1 MIRRSTA
8 ARGLALA
15 AVLSVGLA
23 ACSTSGGGGGG
34 EGEGSAEPLV
44 IGTILPV
51 TGSLAY
57 LGPPEFAGVGL
68 AVEEIN
74 AAGGVL
80 GNDVQLEN
88 GDSGDSTDL
97 SVSTN
102 TATDLIGK
110 GVQVAIG
117 AASSTVSQNVVD
129 QFTEAGVLQ
138 ISPANTSTELSG
150 VSPMFTR
157 TAPPDT
163 VQGAALGSLVLDGGH
178 QKVAMLVQNETYGT
192 GLRDN
197 VQKTIEAAGAEAV
210 YGATGA
216 GEEFA
221 PGETNFS
228 SIVTDALAAEPDAI
242 VIIAFEETKAAVAE
256 LVSQGWDFN
265 GTTYFCDGNT
275 ASYEKDFDKGTL
287 EGVIGTIPGADPE
300 QEFKDKASAWYEENE
315 GEPLTDYA
323 YAAESYDALIL
334 AALAAVKAGS
344 TAGTDIA
351 AEFAAVSG
359 ANGGTEVTT
368 FEEGVEALEAGEEI
382 HYMGVSGI
390 GPINEDNDPSSA
402 FVGVYKYDNK
412 NVNVFERAIEGSVGG

>member
-1 MIRRSTA
+1 
-8 ARGLALA
+8 
-15 AVLSVGLA
+15 LA
-23 ACSTSGGGGGG
+23 ACSTSGSGGE

-44 IGTILPV
+44 VGTILPV

-57 LGPPEFAGVGL
+57 LGPPEVAGVGL
-68 AVEEIN
+68 AIDDIN

-80 GNDVQLEN
+80 GNDVSLET
-88 GDSGDSTDL
+88 GDSGDSTDM

-117 AASSTVSQNVVD
+117 AASSSVSQNVVD

-138 ISPANTSTELSG
+138 ISPANTATDLSG
-150 VSPMFTR
+150 VSDMFAR

-178 QKVAMLVQNETYGT
+178 QKVAFLVQNETYGT

-197 VQKTIEAAGAEAV
+197 VQKAIEAAGAEAV

-228 SIVTDALAAEPDAI
+228 STVTDLLAAKPDAI
-242 VIIAFEETKAAVAE
+242 VILAFEETKAAVAE

-265 GTTYFCDGNT
+265 GTTYLCDGNT
-275 ASYEKDFDKGTL
+275 ADYSKDFDPGTL
-287 EGVIGTIPGADPE
+287 EGVLGTIPGADPA
-300 QEFKDKASAWYEENE
+300 QDFKDNASAWYEDNE
-315 GEPLTDYA
+315 GEGLTDYA
-323 YAAESYDALIL
+323 YAAESYDAVIL

-344 TAGTDIA
+344 TTGTDIA
-351 AEFAAVSG
+351 AELRSVSG
-359 ANGGTEVTT
+359 SDGGTEVTT
-368 FEEGVEALEAGEEI
+368 FEEGVAALEAGDDI

-402 FVGVYKYDNK
+402 FVGVYEYDAKNK
-412 NVNVFERAIEGSVGG
+412 NVWTRVIEGSVEG

>member
-23 ACSTSGGGGGG
+23 ACSTSGSGDG
-34 EGEGSAEPLV
+34 EGGGSAEPLV
-44 IGTILPV
+44 VGTILPI

-57 LGPPEFAGVGL
+57 LGPPEVAGVGL
-68 AVEEIN
+68 AVDDIN

-80 GNDVQLEN
+80 GEDVTLES
-88 GDSGDSTDL
+88 GDSGDSTDM

-117 AASSTVSQNVVD
+117 AASSSVSQNVVD

-138 ISPANTSTELSG
+138 ISPANTATELSG
-150 VSPMFTR
+150 VSDLFTR

-178 QKVAMLVQNETYGT
+178 QKVAFLVQNETYGT

-197 VQKTIEAAGAEAV
+197 VQKAIEEGGAEAV
-210 YGATGA
+210 YGGTGA

-228 SIVTDALAAEPDAI
+228 SIVTDALAAKPDAI
-242 VIIAFEETKAAVAE
+242 VILAFEETKAAVAE
-256 LVSQGWDFN
+256 LVSQGWDFD
-265 GTTYFCDGNT
+265 GTTYLCDGNT
-275 ASYEKDFDKGTL
+275 ADYSKDFDPGTL
-287 EGVIGTIPGADPE
+287 VGVQGTIPGADPA
-300 QEFKDKASAWYEENE
+300 QEFKDNASAWYEEAE
-315 GEPLTDYA
+315 GSALTDYA
-323 YAAESYDALIL
+323 YAAESYDAVIL
-334 AALAAVKAGS
+334 AALAAVKAES
-344 TAGTDIA
+344 TSGTDIA
-351 AEFAAVSG
+351 AQIRSVSG
-359 ANGGTEVTT
+359 ADGGTEVST
-368 FEEGVEALEAGEEI
+368 FEEGVAALEAGDDI
-382 HYMGVSGI
+382 HYTGVSGI

-402 FVGVYKYDNK
+402 FIGVYNYADDNTL
-412 NVNVFERAIEGSVGG
+412 VFDRAIEGSVEG

>member
-23 ACSTSGGGGGG
+23 ACSTSGSGDG
-34 EGEGSAEPLV
+34 EGGGSAEPLV
-44 IGTILPV
+44 VGTILPI

-57 LGPPEFAGVGL
+57 LGPPEVAGVGL
-68 AVEEIN
+68 AVDDIN

-80 GNDVQLEN
+80 GEDVTLES
-88 GDSGDSTDL
+88 GDSGDSTDM

-117 AASSTVSQNVVD
+117 AASSSVSQNVVD

-138 ISPANTSTELSG
+138 ISPANTATELSG
-150 VSPMFTR
+150 VSDLFTR

-178 QKVAMLVQNETYGT
+178 QKVAFLVQNETYGT

-197 VQKTIEAAGAEAV
+197 VQKSIEAGGAEAV
-210 YGATGA
+210 YGGTGA

-228 SIVTDALAAEPDAI
+228 SIVTDALAAKPDAI
-242 VIIAFEETKAAVAE
+242 VILAFEETKAAVAE
-256 LVSQGWDFN
+256 LVSQGWDFD
-265 GTTYFCDGNT
+265 GTTYLCDGNT
-275 ASYEKDFDKGTL
+275 ADYSKDFDPGTL
-287 EGVIGTIPGADPE
+287 TGVVGTIPGADPA
-300 QEFKDKASAWYEENE
+300 QEFKDNASAWYEEAE
-315 GEPLTDYA
+315 GSPLTDYA
-323 YAAESYDALIL
+323 YAAESYDAVIL
-334 AALAAVKAGS
+334 AALAAVKAES
-344 TAGTDIA
+344 TTGTDIA
-351 AEFAAVSG
+351 AQIRSVSG
-359 ANGGTEVTT
+359 ADGGTEVST
-368 FEEGVEALEAGEEI
+368 FQEGVDALEAGEDI
-382 HYMGVSGI
+382 HYTGVSGI

-402 FVGVYKYDNK
+402 FIGVYNYADDNTL
-412 NVNVFERAIEGSVGG
+412 VFDRAIEGKVEG

>member
-23 ACSTSGGGGGG
+23 ACSTSGSDDG
-34 EGEGSAEPLV
+34 EGGGSAEPLV
-44 IGTILPV
+44 VGTILPI

-57 LGPPEFAGVGL
+57 LGPPEVAGVGL
-68 AVEEIN
+68 AIDDIN

-80 GNDVQLEN
+80 GEDVTLEG
-88 GDSGDSTDL
+88 GDSGDSTDM

-117 AASSTVSQNVVD
+117 AASSSVSQNVVD

-138 ISPANTSTELSG
+138 ISPANTATELSG
-150 VSPMFTR
+150 VSDLFTR

-178 QKVAMLVQNETYGT
+178 QKVAFLVQNETYGT

-197 VQKTIEAAGAEAV
+197 VQKSIEAGGAEAV
-210 YGATGA
+210 YGATGS

-228 SIVTDALAAEPDAI
+228 SIVTDALAAKPDAI
-242 VIIAFEETKAAVAE
+242 VILAFEETKAAIAE
-256 LVSQGWDFN
+256 LVSQGWDFD
-265 GTTYFCDGNT
+265 GTTYLCDGNT
-275 ASYEKDFDKGTL
+275 ADYSKDFDPGTL
-287 EGVIGTIPGADPE
+287 NGVVGTIPGADPA
-300 QEFKDKASAWYEENE
+300 QEFKDAASGWYEENE

-323 YAAESYDALIL
+323 YAAESYDAVIL
-334 AALAAVKAGS
+334 AALAAVKAES
-344 TAGTDIA
+344 TTGTDIA
-351 AEFAAVSG
+351 AQIRSVSG
-359 ANGGTEVTT
+359 ADGGTEVST
-368 FEEGVEALEAGEEI
+368 FEEGVAALEAGDDI
-382 HYMGVSGI
+382 HYTGVSGI

-402 FVGVYKYDNK
+402 FIGVYNYADDNTLE
-412 NVNVFERAIEGSVGG
+412 FDRAIEGSVEG

>member
-23 ACSTSGGGGGG
+23 ACSTSGDGGGDGS
-34 EGEGSAEPLV
+34 GSADPLIV
-44 IGTILPV
+44 GTILPV

-57 LGPPEFAGVGL
+57 LGPPEVAGVGL
-68 AVEEIN
+68 AIDDIN

-80 GNDVQLEN
+80 GNDVTLET
-88 GDSGDSTDL
+88 GDSGDSTDM

-117 AASSTVSQNVVD
+117 AASSSVSQNVVD

-138 ISPANTSTELSG
+138 ISPANTATDLSG
-150 VSPMFTR
+150 VSDMYTR

-178 QKVAMLVQNETYGT
+178 QKVAFLVQNETYGT

-197 VQKTIEAAGAEAV
+197 VQKSIEAAGAEAV

-228 SIVTDALAAEPDAI
+228 SIVTDALATKPDAI
-242 VIIAFEETKAAVAE
+242 VILAFEETKAAVAE

-275 ASYEKDFDKGTL
+275 ANYPKDFDPGTL
-287 EGVIGTIPGADPE
+287 EGVVGTIPGADPE
-300 QEFKDKASAWYEENE
+300 QTFKDNANAWYEENE
-315 GEPLTDYA
+315 GESLTDYA
-323 YAAESYDALIL
+323 YSAESYDAVIL
-334 AALAAVKAGS
+334 AALAAVKAES

-351 AEFAAVSG
+351 AEIRAVSG
-359 ANGGTEVTT
+359 ANGGTEVSS
-368 FEEGVEALEAGEEI
+368 FEEGVAALEAGEEI
-382 HYMGVSGI
+382 HYVGVSGI

-402 FVGVYKYDNK
+402 FVGVYEYDAK
-412 NVNVFERAIEGSVGG
+412 NNIVWDRAIEGSVGG

>member
-23 ACSTSGGGGGG
+23 ACSTSGSGDEEGG
-34 EGEGSAEPLV
+34 GSAEPLV
-44 IGTILPV
+44 VGTILPI

-57 LGPPEFAGVGL
+57 LGPPEVAGVGL
-68 AVEEIN
+68 AVDDIN

-80 GNDVQLEN
+80 GEDVVLES
-88 GDSGDSTDL
+88 GDSGDSTDM

-110 GVQVAIG
+110 DVQVAIG
-117 AASSTVSQNVVD
+117 AASSSVSQNVVD

-138 ISPANTSTELSG
+138 ISPANTATELSG
-150 VSPMFTR
+150 VSDLFTR

-178 QKVAMLVQNETYGT
+178 QKVAFLVQNETYGT

-197 VQKTIEAAGAEAV
+197 VQKSIEAGGAEAV
-210 YGATGA
+210 YGGTGA

-228 SIVTDALAAEPDAI
+228 SIVTDALAAKPDAI
-242 VIIAFEETKAAVAE
+242 VILAFEETKAAVAE
-256 LVSQGWDFN
+256 LVSQGWDFD
-265 GTTYFCDGNT
+265 GTTYLCDGNT
-275 ASYEKDFDKGTL
+275 ADYSKDFDPGTL
-287 EGVIGTIPGADPE
+287 TGVVGTIPGADPA
-300 QEFKDKASAWYEENE
+300 QEFKDNASAWYEEAE
-315 GEPLTDYA
+315 GSPLTDYA
-323 YAAESYDALIL
+323 YAAESYDAVIL

-344 TAGTDIA
+344 TTGTDIA
-351 AEFAAVSG
+351 AEIRSVSG
-359 ANGGTEVTT
+359 ADGGTEVST
-368 FEEGVEALEAGEEI
+368 FEEGVTALEAGEDI
-382 HYMGVSGI
+382 HYTGVSGI

-402 FVGVYKYDNK
+402 FIGVYNYADDNTL
-412 NVNVFERAIEGSVGG
+412 VFDRAIEGSVEG

>member
-23 ACSTSGGGGGG
+23 ACSTSGSGDG
-34 EGEGSAEPLV
+34 EGGGSAEPLV
-44 IGTILPV
+44 VGTILPI

-57 LGPPEFAGVGL
+57 LGPPEVAGVGL
-68 AVEEIN
+68 AVDDIN

-80 GNDVQLEN
+80 GEDVTLES
-88 GDSGDSTDL
+88 GDSGDSTDM

-117 AASSTVSQNVVD
+117 AASSSVSQNVVD

-138 ISPANTSTELSG
+138 ISPANTATELSG
-150 VSPMFTR
+150 VSDLFTR

-178 QKVAMLVQNETYGT
+178 QKVAFLVQNETYGT

-197 VQKTIEAAGAEAV
+197 VQKAIEEGGAEAV
-210 YGATGA
+210 YGGTGA

-228 SIVTDALAAEPDAI
+228 SIVTDALAAKPDAI
-242 VIIAFEETKAAVAE
+242 VILAFEETKAAVAE
-256 LVSQGWDFN
+256 LVSQGWDFD
-265 GTTYFCDGNT
+265 GTTYLCDGNT
-275 ASYEKDFDKGTL
+275 ADYSKDFDPGTL
-287 EGVIGTIPGADPE
+287 VGVQGTIPGADPA
-300 QEFKDKASAWYEENE
+300 QEFKDNASAWYEEAE
-315 GEPLTDYA
+315 GSPLTDYA
-323 YAAESYDALIL
+323 YAAESYDAVIL
-334 AALAAVKAGS
+334 AALAAVKAES
-344 TAGTDIA
+344 TSGTDIA
-351 AEFAAVSG
+351 AEIRSVSG
-359 ANGGTEVTT
+359 ADGGTEVST
-368 FEEGVEALEAGEEI
+368 FEEGVAALEAGEDI
-382 HYMGVSGI
+382 HYTGVSGI

-402 FVGVYKYDNK
+402 FIGVYNYADDNTL
-412 NVNVFERAIEGSVGG
+412 VFDRAIEGSVEG

>member
-23 ACSTSGGGGGG
+23 ACSTSDSGDGG
-34 EGEGSAEPLV
+34 GEGSAEPLTV
-44 IGTILPV
+44 GTILPI

-57 LGPPEFAGVGL
+57 LGPPEVAGVGL
-68 AVEEIN
+68 AIDDIN

-80 GNDVQLEN
+80 GNDVALET
-88 GDSGDSTDL
+88 GDSGDSTDM

-117 AASSTVSQNVVD
+117 AASSSVSQNVVD

-138 ISPANTSTELSG
+138 ISPANTATELSG
-150 VSPMFTR
+150 VSDMFTR

-178 QKVAMLVQNETYGT
+178 QKVAFLVQNETYGT

-210 YGATGA
+210 YGATGS

-228 SIVTDALAAEPDAI
+228 STVTDVLASKPDAI
-242 VIIAFEETKAAVAE
+242 VILAFEETKAAVAE

-265 GTTYFCDGNT
+265 GTTYLCDGNT
-275 ASYEKDFDKGTL
+275 ADYSKDFDPGTL
-287 EGVIGTIPGADPE
+287 EGVVGTIPGADPA
-300 QEFKDKASAWYEENE
+300 QSFKDNASAWYEENE
-315 GEPLTDYA
+315 GEALTDYA
-323 YAAESYDALIL
+323 YAAESYDAVIL
-334 AALAAVKAGS
+334 AALAAVKAES
-344 TAGTDIA
+344 TTGTDIA
-351 AEFAAVSG
+351 AEIRAVSG
-359 ANGGTEVTT
+359 ANGGTEVTS
-368 FEEGVEALEAGEEI
+368 FEDGVAALEAGDEI
-382 HYMGVSGI
+382 HYTGVSGI

-402 FVGVYKYDNK
+402 FVGVYNYDGDNK
-412 NVNVFERAIEGSVGG
+412 IVFDRAIEGSVEG

>member
-8 ARGLALA
+8 SRGLALA

-23 ACSTSGGGGGG
+23 ACSTSGDGGDGD
-34 EGEGSAEPLV
+34 GSAEPLT

-68 AVEEIN
+68 AVDEIN

-80 GNDVQLEN
+80 GNEVVLES
-88 GDSGDSTDL
+88 GDSGDSTDM

-110 GVQVAIG
+110 GVDVAIG
-117 AASSTVSQNVVD
+117 AASSSVSQNVVD

-150 VSPMFTR
+150 VSDLFAR

-163 VQGAALGSLVLDGGH
+163 VQGAALGSLILDGGH
-178 QKVAMLVQNETYGT
+178 QRVAFLVQNETYGN
-192 GLRDN
+192 GLRDV
-197 VQKTIEAAGAEAV
+197 VQETIEAAGAEVV
-210 YGATGA
+210 YGGTEDGD
-216 GEEFA
+216 EFA

-242 VIIAFEETKAAVAE
+242 AIIAFEETTAAVSE

-275 ASYEKDFDKGTL
+275 SDRSEELDPGTL
-287 EGVIGTIPGADPE
+287 EGVIGTIPGADAE
-300 QEFKDKASAWYEENE
+300 QSFKDDANAWYEENE
-315 GEPLTDYA
+315 GESLTDYA
-323 YAAESYDALIL
+323 YAAESYDAVIL
-334 AALAAVKAGS
+334 AALAAVKAES
-344 TAGTDIA
+344 TSGTDIA
-351 AEFAAVSG
+351 AELRAVSG
-359 ANGGTEVTT
+359 ANGGTEVSS
-368 FEEGVEALEAGEEI
+368 FEEGVEALEAGDEI

-390 GPINEDNDPSSA
+390 GPLNEDNDPSSA
-402 FVGVYKYDNK
+402 FVGVYEYDENNK
-412 NVNVFERAIEGSVGG
+412 NVWTRVIEGSVEG

>member
-23 ACSTSGGGGGG
+23 ACSTSGSGDG

-44 IGTILPV
+44 VGTILPI

-57 LGPPEFAGVGL
+57 LGPPEVAGVGL
-68 AVEEIN
+68 AVDDIN

-80 GNDVQLEN
+80 GEDVTLES
-88 GDSGDSTDL
+88 GDSGDSTDM

-117 AASSTVSQNVVD
+117 AASSSVSQNVVD

-138 ISPANTSTELSG
+138 ISPANTATELSG
-150 VSPMFTR
+150 VSDLFTR

-178 QKVAMLVQNETYGT
+178 QKVAFLVQNETYGT

-197 VQKTIEAAGAEAV
+197 VQKSIEAGGAEAV
-210 YGATGA
+210 YGGTGA

-228 SIVTDALAAEPDAI
+228 SIVTDALAAKPDAI
-242 VIIAFEETKAAVAE
+242 VILAFEETKAAVAE
-256 LVSQGWDFN
+256 LVSQGWDFD
-265 GTTYFCDGNT
+265 GTTYLCDGNT
-275 ASYEKDFDKGTL
+275 ADYSKDFDPGTL
-287 EGVIGTIPGADPE
+287 TGVVGTIPGADPA
-300 QEFKDKASAWYEENE
+300 QEFKDEASAWYEEAE
-315 GEPLTDYA
+315 GSPLTDYA
-323 YAAESYDALIL
+323 YAAESYDAVIL

-344 TAGTDIA
+344 TTGTDIA
-351 AEFAAVSG
+351 AEIRSVSG
-359 ANGGTEVTT
+359 ADGGTEVST
-368 FEEGVEALEAGEEI
+368 FEDGVAALEAGEDI
-382 HYMGVSGI
+382 HYTGVSGI

-402 FVGVYKYDNK
+402 FIGVYNYADDNTL
-412 NVNVFERAIEGSVGG
+412 VFDRAIEGSVEG

>member
-23 ACSTSGGGGGG
+23 ACSTSGSDDG
-34 EGEGSAEPLV
+34 EGGGSAEPLV
-44 IGTILPV
+44 VGTILPI

-57 LGPPEFAGVGL
+57 LGPPEVAGVGL
-68 AVEEIN
+68 AIDDIN

-80 GNDVQLEN
+80 GEDVTLEG
-88 GDSGDSTDL
+88 GDSGDSTDM

-117 AASSTVSQNVVD
+117 AASSSVSQNVVD

-138 ISPANTSTELSG
+138 ISPANTATELSG
-150 VSPMFTR
+150 VSDLFTR

-178 QKVAMLVQNETYGT
+178 QKVAFLVQNETYGT

-197 VQKTIEAAGAEAV
+197 VQKSIEAGGAEAV
-210 YGATGA
+210 YGATGS

-228 SIVTDALAAEPDAI
+228 SIVTDALAAKPDAI
-242 VIIAFEETKAAVAE
+242 VILAFEETKAAIAE
-256 LVSQGWDFN
+256 LVSQGWDFD
-265 GTTYFCDGNT
+265 GTTYLCDGNT
-275 ASYEKDFDKGTL
+275 ADYSKDFDPETLKG
-287 EGVIGTIPGADPE
+287 VVGTIPGADPA
-300 QEFKDKASAWYEENE
+300 QEFKDAASGWYEENE

-323 YAAESYDALIL
+323 YAAESYDAVIL
-334 AALAAVKAGS
+334 AALAAVKAES
-344 TAGTDIA
+344 TTGTDIA
-351 AEFAAVSG
+351 AQIRSVSG
-359 ANGGTEVTT
+359 ADGGTEVST
-368 FEEGVEALEAGEEI
+368 FEEGVAALAAGDDI
-382 HYMGVSGI
+382 HYTGVSGI

-402 FVGVYKYDNK
+402 FIGVYNYADDNTLE
-412 NVNVFERAIEGSVGG
+412 FDRAIEGSVEG

>member
-23 ACSTSGGGGGG
+23 ACSTSGDGG
-34 EGEGSAEPLV
+34 EGGSSAEPLTV
-44 IGTILPV
+44 GTILPV

-68 AVEEIN
+68 AVDEIN

-80 GNDVQLEN
+80 GNDVALET
-88 GDSGDSTDL
+88 GDSGDSTDM

-102 TATDLIGK
+102 TATDLIGN
-110 GVQVAIG
+110 GVDVAIG
-117 AASSTVSQNVVD
+117 AASSSVSQNVVD

-150 VSPMFTR
+150 VSDLFAR

-163 VQGAALGSLVLDGGH
+163 VQGAALGSLILDGGH
-178 QKVAMLVQNETYGT
+178 QKVAFLVQNETYGT
-192 GLRDN
+192 GLRDV
-197 VQKTIEAAGAEAV
+197 VQSTIEAAGAEVV
-210 YGATGA
+210 YGGTDDGD
-216 GEEFA
+216 EFA

-228 SIVTDALAAEPDAI
+228 SIVTDVLASEPDAI
-242 VIIAFEETKAAVAE
+242 AIIAFEETTAAVSE

-275 ASYEKDFDKGTL
+275 ADYSEDFDPGTL

-300 QEFKDKASAWYEENE
+300 QSFKDDANAWYEENE
-315 GEPLTDYA
+315 GEALTDYA
-323 YAAESYDALIL
+323 YAAESYDAVIL
-334 AALAAVKAGS
+334 AALAAVKAES
-344 TAGTDIA
+344 TSGTDIA
-351 AEFAAVSG
+351 AELRAVSG
-359 ANGGTEVTT
+359 SNGGTEVSS
-368 FEEGVEALEAGEEI
+368 FEEGVTALEAGEEI
-382 HYMGVSGI
+382 HYTGVSGI

-402 FVGVYKYDNK
+402 FVGVYEYDGDNK
-412 NVNVFERAIEGSVGG
+412 NIWTRVIEGSVAG